1 MADETPIAPPELT
14 SRQRKQLRGRA
25 HPLEPIVQVGHSGV
39 TEAVLRSVDQAL
51 TDHELIK
58 VRLRSPEDKKGDAE
72 RLAEGTASALCG
84 VVGHTVILYRP
95 HPEHPAIEL
104 A

>member
-1 MADETPIAPPELT
+1 MDETPAPPELT

-39 TEAVLRSVDQAL
+39 TDAVLRSVDQAL

-72 RLAEGTASALCG
+72 RLADGTRAALCG

-95 HPEHPAIEL
+95 HPEHPTIAL